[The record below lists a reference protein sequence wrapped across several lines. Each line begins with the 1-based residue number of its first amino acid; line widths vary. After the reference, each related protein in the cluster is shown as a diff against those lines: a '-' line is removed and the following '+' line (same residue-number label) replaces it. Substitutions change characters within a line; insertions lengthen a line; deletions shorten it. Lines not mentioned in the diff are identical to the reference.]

1 MPNLENKI
9 LSGLNEPQRQ
19 AVCQL
24 DGPVLVIAGAGSGKT
39 KTLTHRVA
47 YLTAQGIKPNSIVTL
62 TFTNKAAQ
70 EMKTRIIELLRPA
83 PGQILPFIGT
93 FHKFALSI
101 LSLHAPKLGYQS
113 RLTIYDE
120 IDSQAAMKQ
129 ALEKLG
135 LPDNPRATYQKL
147 SFLKNRGDTLNQT
160 DLPQRLRSIIQAY
173 EQTLRENSAVD
184 FDNIILK
191 TIELLQKDSRVLDQY
206 LGRYT
211 HFLVDEYQDTNQPQY
226 QLLRLLTQKHN
237 NICVVGD
244 DWQSIYG
251 FRSADYRILLNFE
264 QDWPRARV
272 FYLEQNYRSTQ
283 NILDASH
290 GVICKNVS
298 RTEKKLFTRNPN
310 GSPILITQFIDEQ
323 QEALWLKE
331 KLFSLL
337 ADKTKLSQ
345 MAILFRTNVQ
355 SRIFEDLCI
364 EERIPYQLIG
374 AFKFYRRKEVLD
386 ILAYLRVIYNSSDGA
401 ALERIINVPPRGIGA
416 VSLNRL
422 KQNQWDPPCLDN
434 PAAEKRVKIFF
445 ALIDN
450 LRRFSQNS
458 KVKDL
463 IAQVAR
469 TADYKAYLD
478 PETDQGQER
487 WENIQELMRIAEV
500 FPEPGLAGLE
510 KFLQTIQLMQDTD
523 ELDNSAEK
531 LTLMTLHSAK
541 GLEFEAVFISG
552 LEEGLLPHRKSLAVA
567 DQLEE
572 ERRLLYVGMTR
583 ARTKLFLTLCQTRY
597 LRGSLQYN
605 LPSRFLR
612 DIPGE
617 YAEFIYQDASQRRH
631 DNRDGLLYEFDKQ
644 LN

>member
-39 KTLTHRVA
+39 KTLTHLVA

-83 PGQILPFIGT
+83 PGHILPFIGT

-211 HFLVDEYQDTNQPQY
+211 HFLVDEYHDTNQPQY

-237 NICVVGD
+237 NNCVVGD

-251 FRSADYRILLNFE
+251 FRSADYR
-264 QDWPRARV
+264 
-272 FYLEQNYRSTQ
+272 S
-283 NILDASH
+283 
-290 GVICKNVS
+290 
-298 RTEKKLFTRNPN
+298 
-310 GSPILITQFIDEQ
+310 
-323 QEALWLKE
+323 
-331 KLFSLL
+331 
-337 ADKTKLSQ
+337 
-345 MAILFRTNVQ
+345 
-355 SRIFEDLCI
+355 
-364 EERIPYQLIG
+364 
-374 AFKFYRRKEVLD
+374 
-386 ILAYLRVIYNSSDGA
+386 
-401 ALERIINVPPRGIGA
+401 
-416 VSLNRL
+416 
-422 KQNQWDPPCLDN
+422 
-434 PAAEKRVKIFF
+434 
-445 ALIDN
+445 
-450 LRRFSQNS
+450 
-458 KVKDL
+458 
-463 IAQVAR
+463 
-469 TADYKAYLD
+469 
-478 PETDQGQER
+478 
-487 WENIQELMRIAEV
+487 
-500 FPEPGLAGLE
+500 
-510 KFLQTIQLMQDTD
+510 
-523 ELDNSAEK
+523 
-531 LTLMTLHSAK
+531 
-541 GLEFEAVFISG
+541 
-552 LEEGLLPHRKSLAVA
+552 
-567 DQLEE
+567 E
-572 ERRLLYVGMTR
+572 ERRVGKECR
-583 ARTKLFLTLCQTRY
+583 
-597 LRGSLQYN
+597 
-605 LPSRFLR
+605 SRWS
-612 DIPGE
+612 P
-617 YAEFIYQDASQRRH
+617 YH
-631 DNRDGLLYEFDKQ
+631 
-644 LN
+644 